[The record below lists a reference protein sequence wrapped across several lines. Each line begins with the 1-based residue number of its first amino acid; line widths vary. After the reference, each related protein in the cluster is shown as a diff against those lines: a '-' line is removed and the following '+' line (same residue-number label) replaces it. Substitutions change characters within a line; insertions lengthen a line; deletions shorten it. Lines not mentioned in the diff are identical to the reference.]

1 MQVLRHNSAEF
12 MLFARK
18 SALILRLLGGLLGF
32 EGEVGHGADEIVQAE
47 ITLRGLGCLV
57 YRSLRVGTCAACA
70 WQLGAVTFAV
80 VGKQGLGF
88 LFGEELWT
96 LRKDRDGRCLFGL
109 IGIENL
115 LCEPAR
121 LAEHIKMSQLGSL
134 RRILL
139 VVTRIAD
146 GIGFLPAMPYL
157 LAFAAGTHS
166 NLSTI
171 GFALGF
177 VLMMVLDVVAM

>member
-32 EGEVGHGADEIVQAE
+32 EGEVGHGADEVVQAE
-47 ITLRGLGCLV
+47 ITLQLFGVLV
-57 YRSLRVGTCAACA
+57 DRCLRVRTRAACA
-70 WQLGAVTFAV
+70 RQLRAVTLAV

-88 LFGEELWT
+88 LFSEEFRT
-96 LRKDRDGRCLFGL
+96 LGKDGDGRCLFGL

-134 RRILL
+134 RRVLL
-139 VVTRIAD
+139 VVTRITNSIRFLYAFVD
-146 GIGFLPAMPYL
+146 DATVIGTVL
-157 LAFAAGTHS
+157 LHS
-166 NLSTI
+166 VDD
-171 GFALGF
+171 ALTF
-177 VLMMVLDVVAM
+177 